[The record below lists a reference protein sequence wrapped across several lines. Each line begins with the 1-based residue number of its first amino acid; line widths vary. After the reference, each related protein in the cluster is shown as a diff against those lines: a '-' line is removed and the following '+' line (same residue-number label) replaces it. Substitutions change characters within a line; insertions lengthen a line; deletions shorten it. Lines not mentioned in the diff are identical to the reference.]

1 MPRLTASIT
10 AAAPPE
16 AVFGVIESPDG
27 PLLPEGGPR
36 LIKLGTVTGV
46 GAQYRWQFRL
56 LGLTFSADSVVTE
69 YRPGQRIAYRGT
81 TGWTME
87 CVVDL
92 VPAEGGTRLEFR
104 MRYRFP
110 APVRWL
116 VPGTLIRRGIFL
128 ALNRVKEIA
137 EASIAS

>member
-10 AAAPPE
+10 MAAPPE
-16 AVFGVIESPDG
+16 LVFTVIESPDG

-36 LIKLGTVTGV
+36 LIKLGPTTGV
-46 GAQYRWQFRL
+46 GAEYRWQFRL
-56 LGLTFSADSVVTE
+56 LGLSFSADSTVTE
-69 YRPGQRIAYRGT
+69 YVAGRRLVYRGT
-81 TGWTME
+81 TGWNMDCE
-87 CVVDL
+87 VDL
-92 VPAEGGTRLEFR
+92 CPVQVGTRLEFR
-104 MRYRFP
+104 IRYRFP

-137 EASIAS
+137 ESSLAS